1 MTAVALEIDGEIAI
15 LTINNPPVNALSH
28 SVRAGLMEHLQTVA
42 TREDVAAAV
51 LICACKTFIA
61 GADITEFGKPPVAP
75 TLTDLRAYMDAMT
88 KPLVAAMHGT
98 VLGGGLETA
107 LVCHGRVAAP
117 GTQFGLPEVKLGILP
132 GAGGTQRLP
141 RVAGAARALDMILSG
156 EPINTETA
164 LSEGIID
171 QIASG
176 DLKAAGVA
184 LARSLVGRPV
194 ARVRDRSD
202 KIADAS
208 PQLFADARA
217 KISRSA
223 RGLLAPAKIV
233 DCVEA
238 ACTLPFDEGAK
249 VEADA
254 LQECMSNPQRAALVH
269 LFFAER
275 QGRKVDSLA
284 GVKPNAIRSAAVL
297 GAGTMGGGIAM
308 CFANVGIPVFL
319 LDVSE
324 EALSRGR
331 GVIEKNYA
339 TSVKRGSL
347 SQQAADTALANI
359 TYVTDYERIAD
370 ADIVIEA
377 VFEDMG
383 LKKKIFAQLDA
394 VMKPEAVLATNT
406 STLDIDEI
414 AASTSRPQSVCG
426 THFFSPANVMRLLE
440 NVRGAQ
446 SSPETLATAMELGRA
461 LNKVTVLA
469 GNCDGFI
476 ANRMQAPFGNE
487 VDRLIEEGAEIEQ
500 IDRVMTGF
508 GMSMGPVAVRDL
520 VGIDTSWRIRDGRR
534 KLRPEAQPPTPLL
547 DRIHAAGRMGQKSGA
562 GYYRYENRKALP
574 DPEVA
579 AMIDAIA
586 VEMGVERR
594 PIEDAEILDRLML
607 ALVNEAA
614 KILEDGTAQRASDI
628 DLAYVYG
635 YGFPT
640 WRGGPMFWAEQQG
653 LARIYEKIRGYH
665 ERMGGAWKPSALLA
679 EAARTGKWPR

>member
-1 MTAVALEIDGEIAI
+1 MTAVRLNNEGDIAVI
-15 LTINNPPVNALSH
+15 TVENPPVNALSQA
-28 SVRAGLMEHLQTVA
+28 VRQGLVEHLKAAADDDQI
-42 TREDVAAAV
+42 AAAV
-51 LICACKTFIA
+51 LICAGNTFIA
-61 GADITEFGKPPVAP
+61 GADITEFGKPPLAP
-75 TLTDLRAYMDAMT
+75 TLKEVREFMDAFE

-98 VLGGGLETA
+98 VLGGGLEIA
-107 LVCHGRVAAP
+107 LVCHGRVATP
-117 GTQFGLPEVKLGILP
+117 GTKFGLPEVKLGILP

-156 EPINTETA
+156 EPVDTNTA
-164 LSEGIID
+164 LAAGIID
-171 QIASG
+171 EIAEG
-176 DLKAAGVA
+176 DLKTAGVA
-184 LARSLVGRPV
+184 FARRLVGKPIV
-194 ARVRDRSD
+194 RVRDRTD
-202 KIADAS
+202 QIADTD
-208 PQLFADARA
+208 PQLFEDARA
-217 KISRSA
+217 KVARSA
-223 RGLLAPAKIV
+223 RGLLAPAKII

-249 VEADA
+249 VEQAA
-254 LQECMSNPQRAALVH
+254 LDECMSSPQRAALVH

-275 QGRKVDSLA
+275 QARKIKELEGA
-284 GVKPNAIRSAAVL
+284 KPTKIASAAVL

-308 CFANVGIPVFL
+308 CFANAGIPVYL
-319 LDVSE
+319 LDVSD
-324 EALSRGR
+324 EALARGR
-331 GVIEKNYA
+331 SVIEKNYA

-347 SQQAADTALANI
+347 AQSDADDALARI
-359 TYVTDYERIAD
+359 SYVTDYEQIAG
-370 ADIVIEA
+370 ADIVVEA

-383 LKKKIFAQLDA
+383 LKKQIFARLDA
-394 VMKPEAVLATNT
+394 VMKPGAVLATNT

-414 AASTSRPQSVCG
+414 AAATSRPEAVCG

-440 NVRGAQ
+440 NVRGAK
-446 SSPETLATAMELGRA
+446 SSPETLATAMELGRV
-461 LNKVTVLA
+461 LGKVTVLA

-487 VDRLIEEGAEIEQ
+487 VDRLIEEGAELEQ
-500 IDRVMTGF
+500 IDRVMTRF

-520 VGIDTSWRIRDGRR
+520 VGIDTSWRIRDQRR

-547 DRIHAAGRMGQKSGA
+547 DRIHAAGRLGQKSGA

-586 VEMGVERR
+586 DEMGVERR
-594 PIEDAEILDRLML
+594 PIDDSEILDRLML

-614 KILEDGTAQRASDI
+614 KILEDGTALRAGDI

-640 WRGGPMFWAEQQG
+640 WRGGPMFWAQTEG
-653 LARIYEKIRGYH
+653 LARIYEKICDYSQ
-665 ERMGGAWKPSALLA
+665 RMGGSWKPSALLA
-679 EAARTGKWPR
+679 EAAKAGKWPR

>member
-1 MTAVALEIDGEIAI
+1 MTAVSSSKEDGVAVITID
-15 LTINNPPVNALSH
+15 NPPVNALSQA
-28 SVRAGLMEHLQTVA
+28 VRQGLIEQLDAAASDSEIT
-42 TREDVAAAV
+42 AAV
-51 LICACKTFIA
+51 LICAGTTFVA

-75 TLTDLRAYMDAMT
+75 SLTEVRAVMDRFE

-98 VLGGGLETA
+98 VLGGGLEIA
-107 LVCHGRVAAP
+107 LVCHRRVAVP
-117 GTQFGLPEVKLGILP
+117 GTKFGLPEVKLGILP

-156 EPINTETA
+156 EPLDTETA
-164 LSEGIID
+164 LAEGIID
-171 QIASG
+171 EIAQG
-176 DLKAAGVA
+176 DLKAAGVT
-184 LARSLVGRPV
+184 LARELVGKPIV
-194 ARVRDRSD
+194 RVRDRTD
-202 KIADAS
+202 KIANTD
-208 PQLFADARA
+208 PQLFEDARSKA
-217 KISRSA
+217 SRSA

-238 ACTLPFDEGAK
+238 ACTLPFDEGAE
-249 VEADA
+249 VERAA
-254 LQECMSNPQRAALVH
+254 LNECMASPQRAALVH

-275 QGRKVDSLA
+275 QARKVDELK
-284 GVKPNAIRSAAVL
+284 GVAPAEIKIAAVL

-308 CFANVGIPVFL
+308 CFANVGIPVYL

-324 EALSRGR
+324 EALARGR

-347 SQQAADTALANI
+347 AQAAADAALARI
-359 TYVTDYERIAD
+359 SYVTDYARIGD
-370 ADIVIEA
+370 ADIVVEA

-383 LKKKIFAQLDA
+383 LKKEIFARLDA
-394 VMKPEAVLATNT
+394 VMKPGAVLATNT

-414 AASTSRPQSVCG
+414 ADSTGRPEAVCG

-440 NVRGAQ
+440 NVRGAK
-446 SSPETLATAMELGRA
+446 SSPQTLATAMELGRA

-520 VGIDTSWRIRDGRR
+520 VGIDTSWRIRDQRR

-547 DRIHAAGRMGQKSGA
+547 DRIHAAGRLGQKSGA

-586 VEMGVERR
+586 SEMGVERR
-594 PIEDAEILDRLML
+594 PIEDTEILDRLML

-614 KILEDGTAQRASDI
+614 KILEDGTALRAGDI

-640 WRGGPMFWAEQQG
+640 WRGGPMFWAQSEG
-653 LARIYEKIRGYH
+653 LGRIYDKISAYY
-665 ERMGGAWKPSALLA
+665 ERMGGAWKPSALIA
-679 EAARTGKWPR
+679 EAAKTGKWPR